1 MIANQEY
8 FRVRAYIDEDAL
20 RHNIRMARQKIGP
33 NVLLLGTV
41 KANGYGHGA
50 LTVAKILEE
59 EGADYLSTA
68 IIEEAVALRQAG
80 IDLPILVLGYTDPSQ
95 YALALKHQI
104 HLTIFSESQ
113 AQALSEL
120 AAAGGNTGLVH
131 LKLDTGMGRIGFEC
145 CDLSVDVIERITKLP
160 NLMVEGIF
168 THFARADEIDKSEAE
183 RQQQRYDDML
193 KRLESRG
200 IEIPIHHTANSAAIM
215 EYPAAHRLH
224 TEKNSAVKW
233 MVRAG
238 IMLYGLYPSNEMDE
252 EQTKLR
258 PVLSLISHVVHL
270 KEVDDG
276 TPIGYGGTYVA
287 KGRRCIATI
296 PVGYADG
303 YPRRLSGIGYVKIR
317 NQRVPI
323 AGRICMDQFMVD
335 VTDIPDAAL
344 GDEVVL
350 IGEGVT
356 AGEIADLAGTIHY
369 ELTCQLTN
377 RVPRVKSYG
386 KTGSIV

>member
-8 FRVRAYIDEDAL
+8 FRVRAYIDEEAL
-20 RHNIRMARQKIGP
+20 RHNIRTARQKIGAD
-33 NVLLLGTV
+33 VLLLGTV

-50 LTVAKILEE
+50 LTVAKILAE

-68 IIEEAVALRQAG
+68 IIEEAVALRKAG
-80 IDLPILVLGYTDPSQ
+80 IQLPILVLGYTDPSQ
-95 YALALKHQI
+95 YAQALRHQI

-113 AQALSEL
+113 AQALSKL
-120 AAAGGNTGLVH
+120 AAAGGKTGLVH
-131 LKLDTGMGRIGFEC
+131 LKLDTGMGRIGFAC
-145 CDLSVDVIERITKLP
+145 CESSVDAIERISRLP
-160 NLMVEGIF
+160 GLSLEGIF
-168 THFARADEIDKSEAE
+168 THFARADEIDKSEAG

-193 KRLESRG
+193 ERLEKRG
-200 IEIPIHHTANSAAIM
+200 IKIPIHHTANSAAIM

-238 IMLYGLYPSNEMDE
+238 IMLYGLYPSQEMDQ
-252 EQTKLR
+252 EQTRLK
-258 PVLSLISHVVHL
+258 PVMSLVSHVVHL

-276 TPIGYGGTYVA
+276 APIGYGGTYVA
-287 KGRRCIATI
+287 QGCRRIATI

-317 NQRVPI
+317 NQRAPI

-335 VTDIPDAAL
+335 VTDIPGVSL

-356 AGEIADLAGTIHY
+356 AEEIADLTGTIHY
-369 ELTCQLTN
+369 ELTCQLTD
-377 RVPRVKSYG
+377 RVPRVPMKG
-386 KTGSIV
+386 H